1 MTKAKRRDAGRPAA
15 REPKLAIHRLLAAGP
30 PSPGAI
36 DRFLAAH
43 RFPLVEETS
52 VTFVFFGEADAVLL
66 QHFIYGLPTSQPF
79 GRVGSSKLWFLVLD
93 LPPGS
98 RLQYKLNVERGGE
111 GRWILDPR
119 NEERAYDPFG
129 ANSVCHTAGAER
141 PAWTRPDPEARHGT
155 FEEIAVRSAAFG
167 ERRKARIYLPAR
179 YRTSR
184 SYPLLVVHDGSDYL
198 RFSDLDTVLDN
209 LIHRLEVAPL
219 VVALVDAADRLEE
232 YPDNPRHARLLK
244 EELLPALEQR
254 YSLLGVPAG
263 RGLMGAS
270 FGAVAALSAA
280 WRYQGVWD
288 RLLLQSG
295 SFAFTDIGD
304 HDRGPLFDPVVRF
317 VNRLREAPGRPAEKV
332 FVSCGVYERLIYE
345 NRSLVPRLQA
355 AGMKVRFVEAR
366 DGHSWANWRDRL
378 RAGLSWL
385 FPGPL
390 WMVYE

>member
-1 MTKAKRRDAGRPAA
+1 VTKAKRRDAGRPAA

-184 SYPLLVVHDGSDYL
+184 SYPLLVVHDGSDYQ

-270 FGAVAALSAA
+270 FGGSGAVGRLALPGCVGPAAASK
-280 WRYQGVWD
+280 RVI
-288 RLLLQSG
+288 RLHRHRRPRSRPALRSG
-295 SFAFTDIGD
+295 GA
-304 HDRGPLFDPVVRF
+304 
-317 VNRLREAPGRPAEKV
+317 LREPLARSARPPGREGLRFLRCVRAPDLRESVPGSTVAGRWHE
-332 FVSCGVYERLIYE
+332 G
-345 NRSLVPRLQA
+345 SLRR
-355 AGMKVRFVEAR
+355 GAR
-366 DGHSWANWRDRL
+366 WA
-378 RAGLSWL
+378 
-385 FPGPL
+385 
-390 WMVYE
+390 